1 MTSQLA
7 SGDIISDRYASA
19 LYDLASEKKIVDQIL
34 SDLNSLKKL
43 LIENKDLLLV
53 IKSPLIN
60 SKDKHNILNK
70 LLQKIDANKLTLTFL
85 KILEKNKRFANFISI
100 INQFN
105 NINSQK
111 RGDILADITSAN
123 ELNDEQ
129 KNNITNQLKNILGDK
144 LSLTFDVDNEIIGGL
159 IVKVGS
165 KMIDTSIA
173 NKINKLKIAMKGA

>member
-7 SGDIISDRYASA
+7 SGDLISDRYASA

-43 LIENKDLLLV
+43 LIQNKDLLLV
-53 IKSPLIN
+53 IKSPLIK

-70 LLQKIDANKLTLTFL
+70 LLQKFDANKLTLTFL
-85 KILEKNKRFANFISI
+85 KILEKNKRFSGFISI

>member
-1 MTSQLA
+1 MTSQLS
-7 SGDIISDRYASA
+7 SGDLISDRYASA

-43 LIENKDLLLV
+43 LIQNKDLLLV
-53 IKSPLIN
+53 IKSPLIK

-70 LLQKIDANKLTLTFL
+70 LLQKFDANKLTLTFL